1 MAARD
6 DCFTAFNGD
15 RFLGVGGC
23 VLINR
28 YRAQAWV
35 LLKQTTPAD
44 FVGLHRAVRKVLD
57 DSPAK
62 RIEAI
67 VDPTFDEGVRWIKML
82 GFKCESPYKPFYFPD
97 GRAASEWVRLK

>member
-67 VDPTFDEGVRWIKML
+67 VDPTFDEGFVGSRCW
-82 GFKCESPYKPFYFPD
+82 GSNA
-97 GRAASEWVRLK
+97 RAPTNLSIFQTGGQHRNG